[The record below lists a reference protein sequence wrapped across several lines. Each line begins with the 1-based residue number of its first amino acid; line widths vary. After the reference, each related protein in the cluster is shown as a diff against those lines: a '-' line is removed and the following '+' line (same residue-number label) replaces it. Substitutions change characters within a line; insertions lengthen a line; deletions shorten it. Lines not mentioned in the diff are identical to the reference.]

1 MLLDNSPPPIGHLEA
16 SDSPTAQLDLRP
28 HLRLGQTAMANQEQA
43 SEQLAKGTYAP
54 SRPGD
59 LRGPC
64 PLINSLA
71 NHGYLPR
78 DGRNVRVEEF
88 LAGMDTVG
96 LSKALG
102 AVFANPIFNER
113 APSQFHNDPVPQRTF
128 LQSVWHTISNPWSIF
143 GKFGMRTPG
152 QEDTEG
158 HRVLNLDQLALPN
171 VVEHDISLT
180 RRDHQQGD
188 NRTPQKDLIEDMLA
202 SAKDGKVIT
211 AQDLG
216 DLRKRRIERQ
226 KTDNPGCQYG
236 AFEHDLSCAEIA
248 LVLNVIGNGSE
259 VPCDYAR
266 AFFLEE
272 RLPVKEGWKRKTTRF
287 GVVALITARNKI
299 KKLIGLEY

>member
-1 MLLDNSPPPIGHLEA
+1 
-16 SDSPTAQLDLRP
+16 
-28 HLRLGQTAMANQEQA
+28 MADEG

-78 DGRNVRVEEF
+78 DGRNVRVEEV
-88 LAGMDTVG
+88 LAGMDAVG

-113 APSQFHNDPVPQRTF
+113 APSKFHNDPVPQRTF
-128 LQSVWHTISNPWSIF
+128 LQS
-143 GKFGMRTPG
+143 
-152 QEDTEG
+152 
-158 HRVLNLDQLALPN
+158 LALPN

-188 NRTPQKDLIEDMLA
+188 NRTPQKDLIEDLLA
-202 SAKDGKVIT
+202 SAKDGKTIT

-226 KTDNPGCQYG
+226 KADNPGCQYG

-272 RLPVKEGWKRKTTRF
+272 RLPIKEGWKAKTTRF
-287 GVVALITARNKI
+287 GVIALITARNKI

>member
-1 MLLDNSPPPIGHLEA
+1 
-16 SDSPTAQLDLRP
+16 
-28 HLRLGQTAMANQEQA
+28 MADQA
-43 SEQLAKGTYAP
+43 PEQLTKGTYAP
-54 SRPGD
+54 SGPGD

-78 DGRNVRVEEF
+78 DGRNVRLEEV

-96 LSKALG
+96 LSKPLA

-113 APSQFHNDPVPQRTF
+113 APSQFHNDPVSVSQRTL
-128 LQSVWHTISNPWSIF
+128 LQSVWHTVRNPWSIF
-143 GKFGMRTPG
+143 GKLGMRMPG
-152 QEDTEG
+152 QEDADG
-158 HRVLNLDQLALPN
+158 QRVLNLDQLALPN

-188 NRTPQKDLIEDMLA
+188 NRTPQKDLIEDLLA
-202 SAKDGKVIT
+202 SSKDGKTIT

-216 DLRKRRIERQ
+216 ELRKRRIARQ
-226 KTDNPGCQYG
+226 QADNPGCQYA

-259 VPCDYAR
+259 IPCDYAR

-272 RLPVKEGWKRKTTRF
+272 RLPIQEGWKGRTWWRF
-287 GVVALITARNKI
+287 GVIGLISAKNKI
-299 KKLIGLEY
+299 KKMIGLEIE

>member
-1 MLLDNSPPPIGHLEA
+1 
-16 SDSPTAQLDLRP
+16 
-28 HLRLGQTAMANQEQA
+28 MADQEQV

-78 DGRNVRVEEF
+78 DGRNVRVEEV
-88 LAGMDTVG
+88 LAGMDAVG
-96 LSKALG
+96 LSKPLG

-113 APSQFHNDPVPQRTF
+113 APSKFHNDPVPQRTF
-128 LQSVWHTISNPWSIF
+128 LQSVWHTISDPWSIF

-152 QEDTEG
+152 QEDSEG

-188 NRTPQKDLIEDMLA
+188 NRTPQKDLIEDLLA
-202 SAKDGKVIT
+202 SAKDGKALT

-226 KTDNPGCQYG
+226 KADNPGCQYG

-259 VPCDYAR
+259 LPCDYAR

-272 RLPVKEGWKRKTTRF
+272 RLPIKEGWKAKTTRF
-287 GVVALITARNKI
+287 GVIALITARNKI
-299 KKLIGLEY
+299 KELIGLKY